1 VVSSADSARGCIAL
15 TEARRLAIW
24 VGDGRRVT
32 PKGFLRPTDVP
43 AAAAAM
49 GFPVPVKIRR
59 ATDVVALRRP
69 WRIGLAVGFLQIVD
83 GHAAWARPWRAGPTW
98 TTTPSASGG

>member
-15 TEARRLAIW
+15 TEARRLATW
-24 VGDGRRVT
+24 VGEGRRVT

-43 AAAAAM
+43 AAAAAL
-49 GFPVPVKIRR
+49 GISVPVKIRR

-69 WRIGLAVGFLQIVD
+69 WRIGMAVGFLQIVD
-83 GHAAWARPWRAGPTW
+83 GHARMGPTLTGW
-98 TTTPSASGG
+98 PDLDDDTVRGG

>member
-15 TEARRLAIW
+15 TEARRLATW

-43 AAAAAM
+43 AAAEAL
-49 GFPVPVKIRR
+49 GISVPVKIRR

-69 WRIGLAVGFLQIVD
+69 WRIGMAVGFLQMT
-83 GHAAWARPWRAGPTW
+83 ATPAWAQPSRPGPTW